1 MDSGSVFV
9 ADDCCVSFLGDI
21 GLTVEGGGGRG
32 GGGGDGRE
40 TTWGISIGMN
50 GKNGCAGDILVI
62 FGI

>member
-21 GLTVEGGGGRG
+21 GWTVEGGGGG
-32 GGGGDGRE
+32 GEGRE